1 MSLYREEH
9 EYLLSDL
16 FFSMININ
24 LLVQILILMSHFS
37 FIIKIYSFLMIV
49 SCKSLL
55 ITDNM
60 I

>member
-37 FIIKIYSFLMIV
+37 FIIEIYSFYD
-49 SCKSLL
+49 SKLL
-55 ITDNM
+55 IIIDFTDNM